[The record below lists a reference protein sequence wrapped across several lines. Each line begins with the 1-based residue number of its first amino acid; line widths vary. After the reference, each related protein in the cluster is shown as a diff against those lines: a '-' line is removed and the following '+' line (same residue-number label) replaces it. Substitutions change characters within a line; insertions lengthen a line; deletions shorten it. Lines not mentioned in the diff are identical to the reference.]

1 MSSLQSTFMSV
12 FSDLPRNPKEAEE
25 QLTERLFY
33 RLQSAGHRA
42 GLESM
47 SLGSGNPSFHKS
59 SSGGDSVL
67 VFFKYALVSL
77 FALAPL
83 LKLLAFFFPDI
94 FCQFFIDHVF
104 DIRNS
109 HCFVG

>member
-33 RLQSAGHRA
+33 RLQSAGHGA

-59 SSGGDSVL
+59 FSGGDSVL
-67 VFFKYALVSL
+67 FF
-77 FALAPL
+77 
-83 LKLLAFFFPDI
+83 
-94 FCQFFIDHVF
+94 
-104 DIRNS
+104 
-109 HCFVG
+109 